1 MTAYHRVLATSI
13 LLSLCLGCGGDDTA
27 GKSSQPG
34 GDTTTNNTSNNPT
47 SEMTKNNS
55 PTDPKTNNEPGP
67 DKNNI
72 PGNNANNVNNSNNNT
87 PPPKVDND
95 RVANPYLGA
104 SFYISED
111 YAAKIEASKAKA
123 DAKWHDAMDKVAQQH
138 TAVWLDRIGAIEG
151 SAEVKGL
158 KAHLDT
164 ALEQLAKDPT
174 KPMLITFV
182 VYDLPNRDCSALASN
197 GELRLEADGMRR
209 YKEEYIDEIARV
221 IGSREEYKSLRVVTV
236 IEPDSLPNMVTNLEA
251 FPDCRTAQPAY
262 EEGVAYAVE
271 KLSTLDNVYIYL
283 DLAHSGWLGWEH
295 GDKAADEYKK
305 VLEMAGGSDK
315 ITGFATN
322 VSNYS
327 TLRESFN
334 PFNDTNANM
343 DIIVGFYEWNR
354 VIDESTFV
362 AGMRTRFPDHSFI
375 IDTGRS
381 GWANKTSA
389 PMDGRTHRGNWCNVS
404 GAGIGERPTV
414 APAAGID
421 AYVWIK
427 PPGESDGTSDSSAN
441 TPNDEGKRYDAM
453 CGQRPTLR
461 KISGD
466 TVPTDALPNAP
477 HAGRW
482 FHEQFMML
490 VENAHPPL

>member
-1 MTAYHRVLATSI
+1 MTTQHRQLAAT
-13 LLSLCLGCGGDDTA
+13 LLLTLCLGCGADDDVAQGNPQET
-27 GKSSQPG
+27 Q
-34 GDTTTNNTSNNPT
+34 NNTSPAPNTSTNNNPDA
-47 SEMTKNNS
+47 NNNPS
-55 PTDPKTNNEPGP
+55 ANNDPKPNTNNDPG
-67 DKNNI
+67 D
-72 PGNNANNVNNSNNNT
+72 PGDPGDPKDNNT
-87 PPPKVDND
+87 KPPEVENA
-95 RVANPYLGA
+95 RVPNPYVGVN
-104 SFYISED
+104 FYVSQD
-111 YAAKIEASKAKA
+111 YAEKIEESKAKA
-123 DAKWHDAMDKVAQQH
+123 DAKWHAAMDKVAQQH
-138 TAVWLDRIGAIEG
+138 TAVWLDRIGAIAG

-158 KAHLDT
+158 KAHLDA
-164 ALEQLAKDPT
+164 ALAQLAKDPS

-221 IGSREEYKSLRVVTV
+221 ITADEAYKSLRIVTV

-262 EEGVAYAVE
+262 EEGLAYAVQ
-271 KLSTLDNVYIYL
+271 KLSTIDNVYIYM
-283 DLAHSGWLGWEH
+283 DMAHSGWLGWDH
-295 GDKAADEYKK
+295 GDNAAKAYKK
-305 VLEMAGGSDK
+305 VLEMAGGESK

-334 PFNDTNANM
+334 PFNDVNANM
-343 DIIVGFYEWNR
+343 SVIVGFYEWNR
-354 VIDESTFV
+354 MIDERTYV
-362 AGMRTRFPDHSFI
+362 EGMRARFPNHSFI

-381 GWANKTSA
+381 GWASKSGA
-389 PMDGRTHRGNWCNVS
+389 PMDTRTHRGNWCNVR

-414 APAAGID
+414 APAPGID

-441 TPNDEGKRYDAM
+441 SPNEEGKRYDAM
-453 CGQRPTLR
+453 CGQEPTLR

-466 TVPTDALPNAP
+466 TVPTDALPGAP